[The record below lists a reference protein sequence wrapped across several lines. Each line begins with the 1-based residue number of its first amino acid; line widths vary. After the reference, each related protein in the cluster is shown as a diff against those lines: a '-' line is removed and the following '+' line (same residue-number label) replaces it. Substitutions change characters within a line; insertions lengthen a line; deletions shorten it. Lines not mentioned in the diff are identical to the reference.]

1 MPRADVDGL
10 YARYIKPSTAEDRLR
25 LLAMIAHDLA
35 SVTTPKQPRERS
47 LLELEE
53 LGPEIWQGMDAQ
65 AYVHELR
72 EEWDQRP

>member
-1 MPRADVDGL
+1 MAEKDIAEI
-10 YARYIKPSTAEDRLR
+10 YARYIAPLVPEDRLR
-25 LLAMIAHDLA
+25 LLIMIAHGLVPA
-35 SVTTPKQPRERS
+35 ATSKQPRERS
-47 LLELEE
+47 LLELDE